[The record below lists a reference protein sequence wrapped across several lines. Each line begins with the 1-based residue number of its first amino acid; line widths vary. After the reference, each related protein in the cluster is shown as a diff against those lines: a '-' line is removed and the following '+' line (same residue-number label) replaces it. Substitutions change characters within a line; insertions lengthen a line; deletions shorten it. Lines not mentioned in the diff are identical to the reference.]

1 MEADLLGAVAA
12 GQGRGDSSVP
22 TVETERIR
30 FRMNEFLAV
39 ELAGLSAEL
48 DAKCL
53 GGGGTK
59 DLLKQDSLKVTS
71 GIVF

>member
-1 MEADLLGAVAA
+1 
-12 GQGRGDSSVP
+12 
-22 TVETERIR
+22 
-30 FRMNEFLAV
+30 MNEFLAV